1 MYWTKDFTTS
11 HPSTFNTVG
20 ATVELLLNPRCP
32 TPMTV
37 ISDATKFG
45 RRERRNVLW
54 VEDGVL
60 HEGRNMKLGLF
71 LMTKFG
77 FGRSLFCLF
86 LIFQLFVL
94 FPGCSRY
101 MMACSQ

>member
-1 MYWTKDFTTS
+1 MSPTS
-11 HPSTFNTVG
+11 HPSTLNTAGGNRCTPVG
-20 ATVELLLNPRCP
+20 SLRCP

-45 RRERRNVLW
+45 RLERRNALW

-77 FGRSLFCLF
+77 LDLFSACYF
-86 LIFQLFVL
+86 LIFDIELTVL
-94 FPGCSRY
+94 VLGCSRY
-101 MMACSQ
+101 MMVCSQ